1 MKITKKQLKQIIQE
15 ELNEVVPVGTPW
27 AARSAAHG
35 LGQPRW
41 KPGDPEISE
50 DEPSPF
56 GPEIEDDPDPT
67 SVLQK
72 LLKKW
77 THPQT
82 PEAQVYKDELEMAL
96 QKIKEIPIREN
107 QSQFQK
113 VTRKELRQ
121 MLSEGQ
127 SDIIS
132 NLYKWCPAGTQC
144 LPESTKTKWWKGR

>member
-1 MKITKKQLKQIIQE
+1 MKITKQQLKQIIKE
-15 ELNEVVPVGTPW
+15 ELNEVAPLGTPMADVR
-27 AARSAAHG
+27 AAQA

-56 GPEIEDDPDPT
+56 DPEIEDDPDPT
-67 SVLQK
+67 SILQK
-72 LLKKW
+72 LLNKW
-77 THPQT
+77 SR
-82 PEAQVYKDELEMAL
+82 PEAQKYKDELKFAL

>member
-15 ELNEVVPVGTPW
+15 ELNEVRPLRLQDPWSQGTSGGEEVLRDLAYQSTFGRKGEEPVG
-27 AARSAAHG
+27 
-35 LGQPRW
+35 
-41 KPGDPEISE
+41 EI
-50 DEPSPF
+50 
-56 GPEIEDDPDPT
+56 DPDPT

-72 LLKKW
+72 LLDKW
-77 THPQT
+77 TDPQT
-82 PEAQVYKDELEMAL
+82 PEAQAYKDELEVAL